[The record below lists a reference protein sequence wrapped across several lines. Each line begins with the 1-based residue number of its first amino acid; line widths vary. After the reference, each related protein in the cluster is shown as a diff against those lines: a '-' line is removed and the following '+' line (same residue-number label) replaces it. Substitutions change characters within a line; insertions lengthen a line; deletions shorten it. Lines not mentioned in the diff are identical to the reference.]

1 MISRDSRSSRFT
13 DRRQAMRVLVTGAN
27 GMLGIDLCSLLEAA
41 GHEVVRTD
49 IAIREGLSVP
59 AWEPLDITDTQA
71 VFHAVLRHQPDAVI
85 HTAACTDV
93 DGCERHPDTAY
104 RLNALGTWNVAAVC
118 GGHHITLIYLSTD
131 FVFDGTKTTPYTE
144 FDTPNPINHYG
155 ASKLAGEQAVQK
167 LCRRHYI
174 VRTQWLFGVHGKNFP
189 GTILELA
196 QKRNELPVVVDQR
209 GSPTS
214 TLALSRALIKL
225 LDSPLYGTYHIACKG
240 ECSWFEFAQKTLE
253 LAGISHVTLHPIP
266 AEQWPS
272 PTHRPAYSVLRR
284 YVLEL
289 QGRDDLPPWQEALEE
304 FIELLKAKK

>member
-1 MISRDSRSSRFT
+1 
-13 DRRQAMRVLVTGAN
+13 MRILVTGAN
-27 GMLGIDLCSLLEAA
+27 GMLGTDLCCLLEQS
-41 GHEVVRTD
+41 GHEV
-49 IAIREGLSVP
+49 IRSSQRESAESDV
-59 AWEPLDITDTQA
+59 ALDILDFASTRAT
-71 VFHAVLRHQPDAVI
+71 LRQHKPEMLI
-85 HTAACTDV
+85 HTAAYTHV
-93 DGCERHPDTAY
+93 DGCERDPDRAFQI
-104 RLNALGTWNVAAVC
+104 NALGTWHVAAACAEQDIPLVY
-118 GGHHITLIYLSTD
+118 ISTD
-131 FVFDGTKTTPYTE
+131 FVFDGRKTTPYTE

>member
-1 MISRDSRSSRFT
+1 
-13 DRRQAMRVLVTGAN
+13 MRILVTGAN
-27 GMLGIDLCSLLEAA
+27 GMLGTDLCCLLEQS
-41 GHEVVRTD
+41 GHEV
-49 IAIREGLSVP
+49 IRSSQRENTESDVT
-59 AWEPLDITDTQA
+59 LDILDFASTRAT
-71 VFHAVLRHQPDAVI
+71 LRQHKPEMLI
-85 HTAACTDV
+85 HTAAYTHV
-93 DGCERHPDTAY
+93 DGCERDPDRAFQI
-104 RLNALGTWNVAAVC
+104 NALGTWHVAAACAEQDIPLVY
-118 GGHHITLIYLSTD
+118 ISTD
-131 FVFDGTKTTPYTE
+131 FVFDGRKTTPYTE

>member
-1 MISRDSRSSRFT
+1 
-13 DRRQAMRVLVTGAN
+13 MRILVTGAN
-27 GMLGIDLCSLLEAA
+27 GMLGTDLCCLLEQS
-41 GHEVVRTD
+41 GHEV
-49 IAIREGLSVP
+49 IRSSQRENTESDVT
-59 AWEPLDITDTQA
+59 LDILDFAATRATLQQ
-71 VFHAVLRHQPDAVI
+71 HKPEMLI
-85 HTAACTDV
+85 HTAAYTHV
-93 DGCERHPDTAY
+93 DGCERDPDRAFQI
-104 RLNALGTWNVAAVC
+104 NALGTWHVAAACAEQDIPLVY
-118 GGHHITLIYLSTD
+118 ISTD
-131 FVFDGTKTTPYTE
+131 FVFDGRKTTPYTE

>member
-1 MISRDSRSSRFT
+1 
-13 DRRQAMRVLVTGAN
+13 MRILVTGAN
-27 GMLGIDLCSLLEAA
+27 GMLGTDLCCQLEQS
-41 GHEVVRTD
+41 GHEV
-49 IAIREGLSVP
+49 IRSSQRENTESDVT
-59 AWEPLDITDTQA
+59 LDILDFAAARAT
-71 VFHAVLRHQPDAVI
+71 LRQHKPEMLI
-85 HTAACTDV
+85 HTAAYTHV
-93 DGCERHPDTAY
+93 DGCERDPDRAFQI
-104 RLNALGTWNVAAVC
+104 NALGTWHVAAACAEQDIPLVY
-118 GGHHITLIYLSTD
+118 ISTD
-131 FVFDGTKTTPYTE
+131 FVFDGRKTTPYTE

>member
-1 MISRDSRSSRFT
+1 
-13 DRRQAMRVLVTGAN
+13 MRILVTGAN
-27 GMLGIDLCSLLEAA
+27 GMLGTDLCCQLEQS
-41 GHEVVRTD
+41 GHEV
-49 IAIREGLSVP
+49 IRSSQRENTESDVT
-59 AWEPLDITDTQA
+59 LDILDFAATRAT
-71 VFHAVLRHQPDAVI
+71 LRQHKPEMLI
-85 HTAACTDV
+85 HTAAYTHV
-93 DGCERHPDTAY
+93 DGCERDPDRAFQI
-104 RLNALGTWNVAAVC
+104 NALGTWHVAAACAEQDIPLVY
-118 GGHHITLIYLSTD
+118 ISTD
-131 FVFDGTKTTPYTE
+131 FVFDGRKTTPYTE

>member
-1 MISRDSRSSRFT
+1 
-13 DRRQAMRVLVTGAN
+13 MRILVTGAN
-27 GMLGIDLCSLLEAA
+27 GMLGTDLCCLLEQS
-41 GHEVVRTD
+41 GHEV
-49 IAIREGLSVP
+49 IRSSQREHAESDVT
-59 AWEPLDITDTQA
+59 LDILDFSATRATLQ
-71 VFHAVLRHQPDAVI
+71 QCKPDMLI
-85 HTAACTDV
+85 HTAAYTHV
-93 DGCERHPDTAY
+93 DGCERDPDRAFQI
-104 RLNALGTWNVAAVC
+104 NALGTWHVAAACAEQDIPIVY
-118 GGHHITLIYLSTD
+118 ISTD
-131 FVFDGTKTTPYTE
+131 FVFDGRKTTPYTE
-144 FDTPNPINHYG
+144 FDPPNPINHYG

-225 LDSPLYGTYHIACKG
+225 LDTPLYGTYHIACKG

-289 QGRDDLPPWQEALEE
+289 QGRDDLPTWQEALEE

>member
-1 MISRDSRSSRFT
+1 
-13 DRRQAMRVLVTGAN
+13 MRILVTGAN
-27 GMLGIDLCSLLEAA
+27 GMLGTDLCCLLEQS
-41 GHEVVRTD
+41 GHEV
-49 IAIREGLSVP
+49 IRSSQRENTESDVT
-59 AWEPLDITDTQA
+59 LDILDFAATRAT
-71 VFHAVLRHQPDAVI
+71 LRQHKPEMLI
-85 HTAACTDV
+85 HTAAYTHV
-93 DGCERHPDTAY
+93 DGCERDPDRAFQI
-104 RLNALGTWNVAAVC
+104 NALGTWHVAAACAEQEIPLVY
-118 GGHHITLIYLSTD
+118 ISTD
-131 FVFDGTKTTPYTE
+131 FVFDGRKTTPYTE